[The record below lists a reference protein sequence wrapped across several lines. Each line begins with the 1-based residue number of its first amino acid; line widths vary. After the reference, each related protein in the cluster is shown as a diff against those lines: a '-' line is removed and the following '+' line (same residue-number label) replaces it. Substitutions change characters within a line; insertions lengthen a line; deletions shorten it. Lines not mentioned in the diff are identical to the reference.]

1 MTSGNMPLQG
11 MVATKSETSRT
22 AATVSRASGFGG
34 RSRRSRGWSGTGSSD
49 PEVTPVRLWFTVT
62 LFVSAALLFSVQPM
76 IAKMILPKF
85 GGAPA
90 VWNTCMVFFQAALLA
105 GYGYAHAAAT
115 CLGPRRGIL
124 LHAGLLLVP

>member
-1 MTSGNMPLQG
+1 MPFLF
-11 MVATKSETSRT
+11 AI
-22 AATVSRASGFGG
+22 
-34 RSRRSRGWSGTGSSD
+34 
-49 PEVTPVRLWFTVT
+49 T
-62 LFVSAALLFSVQPM
+62 LFVSAALMFLVEPM

-115 CLGPRRGIL
+115 RLGPRRGIL
-124 LHAGLLLVP
+124 LHAGLLLVPVLALPLAVPTDWAPQAGAQPIFLLLWLLVVAAGLPFFVVAASA